1 LLSYQ
6 RYISFGSARYTAP
19 AGRGKNAVVDRKKEI
34 LTKLEQIQEQAQLT
48 LDELPLRLAK
58 DRLRLI
64 IGLARYLSTTVDV
77 NWEDLDGKRAT
88 AAAVE
93 AGATPPPA
101 APRA

>member
-1 LLSYQ
+1 M
-6 RYISFGSARYTAP
+6 
-19 AGRGKNAVVDRKKEI
+19 DRKQEI

-77 NWEDLDGKRAT
+77 NWEEIPS
-88 AAAVE
+88 AAA
-93 AGATPPPA
+93 AADAIPPRA

>member
-1 LLSYQ
+1 MQ
-6 RYISFGSARYTAP
+6 R
-19 AGRGKNAVVDRKKEI
+19 KDEI
-34 LTKLEQIQEQAQLT
+34 LAKLEQIQEQAQLT

-64 IGLARYLSTTVDV
+64 IGLARYLSTTIDV
-77 NWEDLDGKRAT
+77 NWEDELS

-93 AGATPPPA
+93 DAAKRPSA

>member
-1 LLSYQ
+1 M
-6 RYISFGSARYTAP
+6 
-19 AGRGKNAVVDRKKEI
+19 DRKREI

-64 IGLARYLSTTVDV
+64 IGLARYLATTVEV
-77 NWEDLDGKRAT
+77 NWET
-88 AAAVE
+88 ASAAPADV
-93 AGATPPPA
+93 APPPA